1 MHLAVYLGLG
11 VYMVRADRG
20 ARGVGVGLVME
31 KPRRS
36 EANSYES
43 VSNVVFL

>member
-31 KPRRS
+31 KPRR

-43 VSNVVFL
+43 VSNAAFL